1 MAEDRLVRIG
11 KSVAVPVAELR
22 FAFTR
27 SGGPGGQHVNKASTQ
42 VELAF
47 DVAGSPSLTEEQK
60 TRIAGKLGGYMSK
73 DGMLRLTCQ
82 TTRSQRQNRAEVVE
96 RFQELLRRALAK
108 PRKRKAT
115 RPTRASVERRLA
127 AKKQRSALKRQRR
140 TPPDDHS

>member
-1 MAEDRLVRIG
+1 MARERLVRINR
-11 KSVAVPVAELR
+11 SVAIPMAELR

-27 SGGPGGQHVNKASTQ
+27 SSGPGGQHVNKASTQ

-47 DVAGSPSLTEEQK
+47 DVAGSPSLTEEEK

-73 DGMLRLTCQ
+73 EGVLRLTCQ

-96 RFQELLRRALAK
+96 RFQELLRQTLAK
-108 PRKRKAT
+108 PKKRKPT
-115 RPTRASVERRLA
+115 RPTKASVERRLA